1 MHDSE
6 VKAKIVAGVVA
17 TMFSWVANR
26 FWTFRHRRQA
36 NVVRELVMFLIM
48 NAIGL
53 GIAAACVWI
62 TKYWIGLTDTTSL
75 FIAGSV
81 VGLVLGTIFRFFAY
95 RFWVFGAELDEEEAF
110 AHDRELIGIGA
121 ETGSAAKLAAPATA
135 AGSADRERSSQ
146 VAFPCRGATP
156 CRQAKRFP
164 SFPPIG
170 WKRREPFLHLRDK
183 SVPAGSRLGALVQPV
198 HHAFPGKQ
206 AVGDRDAFLDKHH
219 RGAVGPQADER
230 RQKAFKR
237 PSGGGKRGSL
247 RAGGDEQ
254 LAEALPAVTRRPARP
269 RWCRWARRS
278 RNLRRR
284 APRRHSRWNP
294 PEARRRRTWPARGAG
309 PPAPR
314 RNRPH

>member
-1 MHDSE
+1 MQAKIWGRLNGLVSMMWREVAKFGVVGGVAFIIDSGIYLWMLGGPMHDSE

-53 GIAAACVWI
+53 GIAAACVWV

-121 ETGSAAKLAAPATA
+121 DSGSAAKLAAPATEQA
-135 AGSADRERSSQ
+135 A
-146 VAFPCRGATP
+146 
-156 CRQAKRFP
+156 
-164 SFPPIG
+164 
-170 WKRREPFLHLRDK
+170 
-183 SVPAGSRLGALVQPV
+183 PAENE
-198 HHAFPGKQ
+198 
-206 AVGDRDAFLDKHH
+206 AVK
-219 RGAVGPQADER
+219 
-230 RQKAFKR
+230 
-237 PSGGGKRGSL
+237 
-247 RAGGDEQ
+247 
-254 LAEALPAVTRRPARP
+254 
-269 RWCRWARRS
+269 
-278 RNLRRR
+278 
-284 APRRHSRWNP
+284 
-294 PEARRRRTWPARGAG
+294 
-309 PPAPR
+309 
-314 RNRPH
+314 